1 MTRKKSI
8 KSILARREFLATM
21 GAGAAFLANPFSSH
35 ALADSSIIPSPLKA
49 RSSDRP
55 GTAVV
60 GLGNRGRGLA
70 TWQLGSYADVLAV
83 CDVDLRRARS
93 VAEDI
98 YKATGRKVETYQD
111 YRRLLERKD
120 IQVIANATPPHWH
133 TKINVDACR
142 AGKDVYA
149 EKPLTLTVDEGKI
162 LRRVVEETGQ
172 IIQVGTQQRSGYHF
186 QIVCSL
192 VRAGRIGKLKQVAVF
207 VPGGDIRLGETC
219 KESPV
224 PPELN
229 WEMWLGQAPLS
240 PYCESRFRGPMSWW
254 EYGGGMVTDWGAHHM
269 DIAHWGI
276 GGEDTGPLSIEA
288 EGFNPNLGKAG
299 HPDQF
304 LPFAARLEYPGGVEM
319 WFLSIPPD
327 PVKNPA
333 YKEVIDR
340 VFSKVPD
347 NIRNYPSHE
356 SNSGVLFIGEKNKV
370 FVGRDGA
377 FSEGIGEIN
386 NVGRFDRMPLAEDPW
401 VRGYSYLYAHT
412 NDFLT
417 SVRTRQQPISDPIG
431 QHRSQ
436 LPCHL
441 VNIALRLG
449 RKLRW
454 DPKKEEFIGD
464 NEANSHLKRS
474 QRAPYK
480 IEA

>member
-8 KSILARREFLATM
+8 KSTLARREFLATL
-21 GAGAAFLANPFSSH
+21 GAGAAMLANPFSSH
-35 ALADSSIIPSPLKA
+35 AQADPSIISSPLKA
-49 RSSDRP
+49 GSSDRP
-55 GTAVV
+55 CVAVI
-60 GLGNRGRGLA
+60 GLGNRGRGMA
-70 TWQLGSYADVLAV
+70 TWQIPAYADVLAI

-98 YKATGRKVETYQD
+98 YKKTGRRVDVYQD
-111 YRRLLERKD
+111 YRLLLDRKD
-120 IQVIANATPPHWH
+120 IHVIGNATPPHWH

-149 EKPLTLTVDEGKI
+149 EKPLSLTVDEGKI

-172 IIQVGTQQRSGYHF
+172 IIQVGTQQRSGHQF

-192 VRAGRIGKLKQVAVF
+192 VRAGRIGRLKQVAVIL
-207 VPGGDIRLGETC
+207 PGGDISPGESC

-229 WEMWLGQAPLS
+229 WEMWLGQAPLH
-240 PYCESRFRGPMSWW
+240 PYCEARFRRPMSWW

-269 DIAHWGI
+269 DIAHWGM
-276 GGEDTGPLSIEA
+276 GGEDIGPLSIEA
-288 EGFNPNLGKAG
+288 EGYNPNLGKAG
-299 HPDQF
+299 YPDEF
-304 LPFAARLEYPGGVEM
+304 LPFAARLEYPGEVEM
-319 WFLSIPPD
+319 WFLSSPPD
-327 PVKNPA
+327 PVKNAA
-333 YKEVIDR
+333 YKDDIKR
-340 VFSKVPD
+340 IFGNVPD
-347 NIRNYPSHE
+347 NILNYPLSE
-356 SNSGVLFIGEKNKV
+356 GDSGVLFIGEKNKV
-370 FVGRDGA
+370 FVGRAGA
-377 FSEGIGEIN
+377 VGEGISEIN
-386 NVGRFDRMPLAEDPW
+386 NIGRFDRIPLAEDPW

-474 QRAPYK
+474 QRAPYN